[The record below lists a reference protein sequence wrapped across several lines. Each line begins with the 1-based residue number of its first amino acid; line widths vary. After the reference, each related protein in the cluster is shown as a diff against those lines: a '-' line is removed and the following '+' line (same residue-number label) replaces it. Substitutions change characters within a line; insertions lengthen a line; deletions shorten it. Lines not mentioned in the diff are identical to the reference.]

1 MRKKVKKIK
10 KKSDIMKDKKITSQE
25 EQEVQAV
32 PEVDTQTQEN
42 VEQSETVQPDFEQE
56 VAELKEKCADL
67 QDKNIRMM
75 AEFDNYRRRTN
86 KEKLDLMATAGESI
100 FKDMLTI
107 VDDFERAQQAMQN
120 TDDINAVREGI
131 DLIYNKF
138 IAFLE
143 KNNVKAIE
151 TDNADFDTEFHEAIT
166 TFPAPSEELKGKVID
181 CTQKG
186 YTLAGKVIRYAK
198 VVVGE

>member
-100 FKDMLTI
+100 FKDILTI